1 MDSKLLEIKAA
12 LTLFFTVVGTFL
24 GWKGI
29 LALIWFCVMC
39 LDYLTGSMAAK
50 KNGEWD
56 SSVARAGLW
65 HKGGMIAVILVAT
78 ITDAVLTIVAL
89 QMPVLNIAWPGLLL
103 PLVLVWY
110 IITELGSI
118 LENSIKMGAV
128 VPEWLARGL
137 KITAEALDKAGNDAV
152 DNMPEGHQE
161 E

>member
-1 MDSKLLEIKAA
+1 
-12 LTLFFTVVGTFL
+12 
-24 GWKGI
+24 
-29 LALIWFCVMC
+29 
-39 LDYLTGSMAAK
+39 
-50 KNGEWD
+50 
-56 SSVARAGLW
+56 
-65 HKGGMIAVILVAT
+65 
-78 ITDAVLTIVAL
+78 
-89 QMPVLNIAWPGLLL
+89 
-103 PLVLVWY
+103 VLVWY